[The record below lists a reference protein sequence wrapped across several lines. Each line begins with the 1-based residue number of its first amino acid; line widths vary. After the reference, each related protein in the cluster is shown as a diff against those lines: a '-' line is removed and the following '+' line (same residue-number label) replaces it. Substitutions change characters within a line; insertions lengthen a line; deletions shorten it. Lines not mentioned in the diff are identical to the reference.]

1 MKLSVVTQQKERKTK
16 MEDNF
21 DYRELLGELDDIDEL
36 IESLENEIEEVNLTS
51 WTLVFRNDNFAIFA
65 DYQGETRIVNANYIN
80 KSFLASE

>member
-1 MKLSVVTQQKERKTK
+1 

-21 DYRELLGELDDIDEL
+21 DYREILSELDDKDKLLEY
-36 IESLENEIEEVNLTS
+36 LENELEEEKLTY

-80 KSFLASE
+80 KLFLASE

>member
-16 MEDNF
+16 MENNF

-36 IESLENEIEEVNLTS
+36 IESLENEIEEENLTS

-80 KSFLASE
+80 KLFLASE

>member
-21 DYRELLGELDDIDEL
+21 DYRELLVELDDIDEL
-36 IESLENEIEEVNLTS
+36 IESLENEIEEENLTS

-80 KSFLASE
+80 KLFLASE

>member
-1 MKLSVVTQQKERKTK
+1 MKLSVVTQQKERKTE

-21 DYRELLGELDDIDEL
+21 DYRELLVELDDIDEL
-36 IESLENEIEEVNLTS
+36 IESLENEIEEENLTS

-80 KSFLASE
+80 KLFLASE